1 MTALAVVGMAC
12 RYADANSPDELWENV
27 LAQRRAFRAL
37 PAERLR
43 AADYLSSD
51 RSNPDCTYSVQAALI
66 DGWDFDRERFRISGK
81 TFRAADAAHWLALE
95 VAADALADAGYPD
108 GSGIDRTRTM
118 VVVGN
123 TLTGEV
129 SRSRALRLRW
139 PYVRRVVAARLAAA
153 GIEEPAR
160 SKLLVEIER
169 DYKAPFEEVDDET
182 LAGALSNT
190 IAGRICNAFDFK
202 GGGYTVDG
210 ACAASLL
217 AVATAATALER
228 GDADVAVAGGVD
240 LSLDP
245 FELVG
250 FAKAGA
256 LAPTMMRVYDE
267 RSEGFWPGEGCG
279 FVVLRRLDDA
289 VAAGIAPDV
298 AVRGWG
304 ISSDGAG
311 GIIRPELQGQL
322 LALERAYAH
331 AGLDIATV
339 ELFEGHGTGTAIG
352 DATELSAL
360 DQARARHGATTA
372 AAIGSVKANIG
383 HTKAAAGVAGLIKA
397 AVALREQIIPPTT
410 GCDHPHPELGRQD
423 STLRVSPTAELWPK
437 GASRRA
443 GVSAM
448 GFGGINAHIV
458 LERASAPCRRRID
471 ARTNRLSGSAQDA
484 ELFLFSGSRESVAA
498 AVDDLRP
505 AAAGL
510 AMSELGD
517 LAATLCSQVDC
528 GDDVRAAV
536 LASTPAALESALEAV
551 AAVLE
556 RGDPLFVD
564 EELGIAVGRKPGT
577 RIAFLFSGQAAEVG
591 RGGGALARRFR
602 VVREASD
609 LAALDPRCDLI
620 ETANAQPAI
629 VASSLAGLAL
639 MRELGVEAE
648 VAIGHSL
655 GELTALHWGR
665 AFDAAALVELAR
677 ARGRAMSELADR
689 GGGML
694 GLTVDE
700 AGALRLCNGTNA
712 VVAGINAPHQT
723 VVAGDDSSLAV
734 VAGRAQ
740 EEGLAATRLRVS
752 HAFHSPLVAAAAPR
766 LQEALL
772 ALPLTPLQLPVVSTI
787 TGQRLPSDADLRE
800 LLVRQVTAPVRFLD
814 ALRAAGDV
822 DLFVEIGP
830 GRILQRLVSESLET
844 PAVALEVGSSL
855 LRPALFASASLFACG
870 ALNDTEPLFS
880 DRFVRPLREHRFI
893 ANPCESA
900 PADTVTVTYE
910 PTAIDGALEL
920 ASPVPRE
927 AVGQEPT
934 DRDPLVMV
942 RALVAQRA
950 ELPIGAV
957 QPEARLLA
965 DLHLS
970 SIVVAELVAAAARQ
984 LGVAAPAAPGELTT
998 VTVAGVAEALARL
1011 ASTAP
1016 GPEPARID
1024 GVASW
1029 ARAYERLLVESE
1041 SNDGLRVPTTWTII
1055 GDREEPLVA
1064 AAAKAFAGSGSEDGV
1079 LLVLTRRD
1087 DALPSLLVEAA
1098 ETVSSRRPSRFALV
1112 ECGQIAASFVR
1123 TLHLETGIPC
1133 SVIGIESL
1141 ESLESLDAARREGE
1155 SVRDFAEV
1163 RLGQAR
1169 RVPVLRP
1176 METNDGGWPLQP
1188 GDVALVTGG
1197 GKGITAECALALA
1210 GKHGLALSLLGRSDP
1225 EHDGELAANLR
1236 RFAAAGVRHLY
1247 TQADVR
1253 DPESVREAVH
1263 RTEIELGPVSSI
1275 FHGAGVNAPALL
1287 GDLDEAS
1294 FRETLDPKVAGLDNV
1309 LAAVDRQSLRLLF
1322 TFGSIIGAL
1331 GLAGEAHY
1339 ALANEWM
1346 REMVAGFAESAPE
1359 CRCVDIAWS
1368 VWAGAGMGERLG
1380 TMDALIRAGV
1390 DPIPL
1395 AEGIALLERL
1405 ICTRDLP
1412 NSILATGRFGPPPT
1426 IELERPAPQFRRFLE
1441 QRLVDYPGIELV
1453 VEADLDIGT
1462 DPYLADHRLNG
1473 VALLPAVVGIEA
1485 MAQVAEELLGSVPR
1499 ALKGLALERP
1509 VTIPPD
1515 GKRTLRIAALRR
1527 EDGSVDV
1534 ALRSDESA
1542 FQADHFRATLR
1553 AEPEEA
1559 PTPLPRQVREGSID
1573 LDPNN
1578 MYDALL
1584 FHGPRFRRLGR
1595 YRQLRALSC
1604 VAEVETREA
1613 EWFGAYLPQPLAL
1626 GDPGTRDAFVHLL
1639 QACIPDTRVL
1649 PTGVER
1655 IAFIRPLAGT
1665 LVVNA
1670 RERADDGTTLIWDV
1684 DVHDVDGQPVEQWRG
1699 LRLRR
1704 IEPIATPTQWPE
1716 PLLVPYFERRVADL
1730 SGRPIGV
1737 SIARDASS
1745 DDAIATA
1752 AGRPL
1757 RIERAAD
1764 GRPLADAGGVSAA
1777 HAKSLTLAM
1786 AADDVVACDVE
1797 EARPRDEE
1805 LWRDLLGVRLDLAQ
1819 TLSKELQETLD
1830 VSAARI
1836 WAVAECSRKAGRS
1849 HAEPLTL
1856 SGPPSEGWALVRAG
1870 TAPVAT
1876 FAGRVSGSEF
1886 PLAFAFLVEEKT

>member
-1 MTALAVVGMAC
+1 MTALAVAGMAC
-12 RYADANSPDELWENV
+12 RYADASSPDELWENV

-43 AADYLSSD
+43 ADDYLSSD
-51 RSNPDCTYSVQAALI
+51 RSVPDRTYSMQAALI
-66 DGWDFDRERFRISGK
+66 DGWEFDRGRFRISGK
-81 TFRAADAAHWLALE
+81 TFRAADAAHWLALD
-95 VAADALADAGYPD
+95 VAADALADAGYPE
-108 GSGIDRTRTM
+108 GSEIDRARTV

-129 SRSRALRLRW
+129 SRSHALRLRW
-139 PYVRRVVAARLAAA
+139 PYVRRVVGARLAAA

-217 AVATAATALER
+217 AVATAAAALER
-228 GDADVAVAGGVD
+228 GEADVALAGGVD

-256 LAPTMMRVYDE
+256 LAPTMMRVYDK

-279 FVVLRRLDDA
+279 FVVLRRLDDMIA
-289 VAAGIAPDV
+289 EGLAPDV

-311 GIIRPELQGQL
+311 GIIRPELEGQV

-331 AGLDIATV
+331 AGFDIASV
-339 ELFEGHGTGTAIG
+339 DLFEGHGTGTAIG

-360 DQARARHGATTA
+360 NQARVRHGAATA

-397 AVALREQIIPPTT
+397 AVALRKEVIPPTT
-410 GCDHPHPELGRQD
+410 GCDDPRAELLRDG
-423 STLRVSPTAELWPK
+423 STLRVVRSAELWP
-437 GASRRA
+437 GEGSRRA

-448 GFGGINAHIV
+448 GFGGINAHVV
-458 LERASAPCRRRID
+458 LERSSPPCRRRVD
-471 ARTNRLSGSAQDA
+471 AHTHRLSRSAQDT

-498 AVDDLRP
+498 AVDDLR
-505 AAAGL
+505 AAAPGL

-517 LAATLCSQVDC
+517 VAATLYSRIDYD
-528 GDDVRAAV
+528 DDVRGAI
-536 LASTPAALESALEAV
+536 LASTPAALERGLHAVVSALEQGET
-551 AAVLE
+551 L
-556 RGDPLFVD
+556 LID
-564 EELGIAVGRKPGT
+564 EELGVAVGTTRRT

-591 RGGGALARRFR
+591 RDGGALGRRFR
-602 VVREASD
+602 VVREAID
-609 LAALDPRCDLI
+609 LAALDPSCDLI

-629 VASSLAGLAL
+629 VTSSLAGLAL
-639 MRELGVEAE
+639 MRELGVEAD

-665 AFDAAALVELAR
+665 AFDAAALVGLAR

-700 AGALRLCNGTNA
+700 AGALRLCSQTTA
-712 VVAGINAPHQT
+712 VVAGVNAPRQT
-723 VVAGDDSSLAV
+723 VVAGDDRSLEV
-734 VAGRAQ
+734 VERRAR
-740 EEGLAATRLRVS
+740 EEGLTSARLRVS
-752 HAFHSPLVAAAAPR
+752 HAFHSPLVAAAVPR
-766 LQEALL
+766 LQEALT
-772 ALPLTPLQLPVVSTI
+772 ALPLAPLHMTVVSTI
-787 TGQRLPSDADLRE
+787 TGEPLPSDADLRG
-800 LLVRQVTAPVRFLD
+800 LLVRQVTSPVRFLD
-814 ALRAAGDV
+814 AVRTAGDV

-830 GRILQRLVSESLET
+830 GRIVQRLVTECVET
-844 PAVALEVGSSL
+844 PAVALEVGSSS
-855 LRPALFASASLFACG
+855 LRPALFASAALFASG
-870 ALNDTEPLFS
+870 ALNDAEPLFS

-900 PADTVTVTYE
+900 PADTAVAPYE
-910 PTAIDGALEL
+910 STPVDAAVEP
-920 ASPVPRE
+920 ASPVPHE
-927 AVGQEPT
+927 TIGEEPVG
-934 DRDPLVMV
+934 DDPLAMV

-950 ELPIGAV
+950 ELPLDAV

-984 LGVAAPAAPGELTT
+984 LGVAAPAAPGELATA
-998 VTVAGVAEALARL
+998 TVAGVAEALARL
-1011 ASTAP
+1011 ATTAP

-1029 ARAYERLLVESE
+1029 ARGYERVLVERKPE
-1041 SNDGLRVPTTWTII
+1041 NELRAPTTWTII

-1064 AAAKAFAGSGSEDGV
+1064 AAKKVFAGSGSEDGV
-1079 LLVLTRRD
+1079 LLVVGSRHG
-1087 DALPSLLVEAA
+1087 ALPSLLVEAA
-1098 ETVSSRRPSRFALV
+1098 QTLSSRRPSRFALV
-1112 ECGQIAASFVR
+1112 ECGQVAASFAR

-1133 SVIGIESL
+1133 SVIGIDSPA
-1141 ESLESLDAARREGE
+1141 SLDAARREAE
-1155 SVRDFAEV
+1155 SVLDFAEV
-1163 RLGQAR
+1163 RLGRTR

-1176 METNDGGWPLQP
+1176 LDTTDGDWPMQP

-1236 RFAAAGVRHLY
+1236 RFAAAGVRHMY

-1253 DPESVREAVH
+1253 DPKSVREAVR
-1263 RTEIELGPVSSI
+1263 RTEIELGPVSGI

-1287 GDLDEAS
+1287 GDLDETS
-1294 FRETLDPKVAGLDNV
+1294 FRETFDPKVKGLANV
-1309 LAAVDRQSLRLLF
+1309 LAAVDGHSLRLLV

-1339 ALANEWM
+1339 ALANESM
-1346 REMVAGFAESAPE
+1346 RESVAGFAESAPQ

-1405 ICTRDLP
+1405 ICARNLP

-1426 IELERPAPQFRRFLE
+1426 IELERPATQFRRFLE
-1441 QRLVDYPGIELV
+1441 RRLVDYPGIELV

-1462 DPYLADHRLNG
+1462 DPYLADHRLHG

-1499 ALKGLALERP
+1499 ALEDLTLERP
-1509 VTIPPD
+1509 VTIPTD
-1515 GKRTLRIAALRR
+1515 GKCTLRIAALRR
-1527 EDGSVDV
+1527 EDGSVDAV
-1534 ALRSDESA
+1534 LRSDESS
-1542 FQADHFRATLR
+1542 FQADHFRATFR
-1553 AEPEEA
+1553 AESKEPPA
-1559 PTPLPRQVREGSID
+1559 PLPTDAREGSID

-1595 YRQLRALSC
+1595 YRHLRARSC

-1613 EWFGAYLPQPLAL
+1613 QWFGAYLPQSLAL
-1626 GDPGTRDAFVHLL
+1626 GDAGSRDAFVHVL

-1649 PTGVER
+1649 PTAVDHM
-1655 IAFIRPLAGT
+1655 AFLRPLAGT
-1665 LVVNA
+1665 VVVNA

-1684 DVHDVDGQPVEQWRG
+1684 DVDDVDGQSVEQWRG

-1704 IEPIATPTQWPE
+1704 IEPMATPTQWPE
-1716 PLLVPYFERRVADL
+1716 PLLVPYFERRLADL

-1745 DDAIATA
+1745 DDAISTA
-1752 AGRPL
+1752 ADGPL

-1764 GRPLADAGGVSAA
+1764 GRPVADVGGVSAS
-1777 HAKSLTLAM
+1777 HAESLTLAM
-1786 AADDVVACDVE
+1786 AADDAVACDVE
-1797 EARPRDEE
+1797 EARPRADE
-1805 LWRDLLGVRLDLAQ
+1805 LWRDLLGSVRLDLAQ

-1830 VSAARI
+1830 VSATRI

-1849 HAEPLTL
+1849 HVEPLTL
-1856 SGPPSEGWALVRAG
+1856 SGTPSEGWALVRAG

-1876 FAGRVSGSEF
+1876 FAGRVSGSEV